1 MNVQMQKKAL
11 AARDAHMALL
21 RLKKLVED
29 AAETTHAAE
38 FEAIQMAISS
48 SESANVT
55 TTLQVVTNQLKSAHF
70 DTALSQAIEKL
81 EAATH

>member
-38 FEAIQMAISS
+38 FEAIQMAIHSG
-48 SESANVT
+48 ESASIT
-55 TTLQVVTNQLKSAHF
+55 TTLQVVTDQLKSANF
-70 DTALSQAIEKL
+70 DTALSEAIEKL

>member
-1 MNVQMQKKAL
+1 MNLEMQKKAL

-38 FEAIQMAISS
+38 FEAIHMAISS
-48 SESANVT
+48 SESPQIT
-55 TTLQVVTNQLKSAHF
+55 STLQVVMDELKSSEF
-70 DTALSQAIEKL
+70 DNALSQAIEKL

>member
-38 FEAIQMAISS
+38 FEAIQLAISS

-55 TTLQVVTNQLKSAHF
+55 ATLQVVTNQLKSAHF

>member
-21 RLKKLVED
+21 ELKRLVD
-29 AAETTHAAE
+29 AAAETTHAAE
-38 FEAIQMAISS
+38 FEAIQLAISS
-48 SESANVT
+48 SESAKVT
-55 TTLQVVTNQLKSAHF
+55 TTLQVVMDQLKSANF
-70 DTALSQAIEKL
+70 DTALSQALEKL

>member
-29 AAETTHAAE
+29 AAETTVSHSGSPP
-38 FEAIQMAISS
+38 IDHG
-48 SESANVT
+48 
-55 TTLQVVTNQLKSAHF
+55 QVGSV
-70 DTALSQAIEKL
+70 
-81 EAATH
+81 